1 MRRVDF
7 EICGKKEQEEQLS
20 NSIRTVMILNLIMID
35 FDFDFD
41 FNSIQFNSIQ
51 LDMREYDVLR

>member
-1 MRRVDF
+1 
-7 EICGKKEQEEQLS
+7 
-20 NSIRTVMILNLIMID
+20 MILNLIMIDFD

-51 LDMREYDVLR
+51 LDMREYDVLRRMNLLRCRTEKEILLL

>member
-7 EICGKKEQEEQLS
+7 EICGKKEQKEQLS
-20 NSIRTVMILNLIMID
+20 NSIRTVMILNLTMIGFD

-41 FNSIQFNSIQ
+41 FNSIQFNSI
-51 LDMREYDVLR
+51 RYERI

>member
-41 FNSIQFNSIQ
+41 FDFNSIQFNSI
-51 LDMREYDVLR
+51 RYERI